1 MKIRSLFYYPVK
13 SLGGI
18 ATDSLVLDRFGPAND
33 RRWML
38 VDDQGRFV
46 TQRKY
51 PALARIRPWFDS
63 HQLILDVP
71 SHGAVPVVAGTRTRE
86 VVVWRDQVSGVLEE
100 AGSASAAVSAYLG
113 KAVTLVYM
121 PELVTRPVHHASLT
135 GVHPVSF
142 ADGFPLLLA
151 NQTSL
156 DDLAQRCPG
165 YGDMRRFRPNVVI
178 DGAAAWHE
186 DHWLEMTLGSAPV
199 RVIKPCSRCIM
210 ITVDPDAGNR
220 SPDGE
225 PMKTLARFRRT
236 EDGVLFGV
244 NAVHQG
250 PGVLRVGD
258 PVTLTE
264 SKE

>member
-1 MKIRSLFYYPVK
+1 MKIKSLFFYPVK

-18 ATDSLVLDRFGPAND
+18 ATDSLILDRFGPAND

-38 VDDQGRFV
+38 VDGEGRFI

-51 PALARIRPWFDS
+51 PALVRIRPWFDND
-63 HQLILDVP
+63 QLVLDVP
-71 SHGAVPVVAGTRTRE
+71 DQGSVPVVAGTRTRE
-86 VVVWRDQVSGVLEE
+86 VVVWRDQVSGVLQE
-100 AGSASAAVSAYLG
+100 AGSASGAVSEYLG

-121 PELVTRPVHHASLT
+121 PDTVTRPAHHETLVD
-135 GVHPVSF
+135 VHPVSF
-142 ADGFPLLLA
+142 ADGFPLLLT
-151 NQTSL
+151 NQASL
-156 DDLAQRCPG
+156 EDLALRCPG

-178 DGAAAWHE
+178 EGATPWDE
-186 DHWLEMTLGSAPV
+186 DRWLEMTLGSAPV
-199 RVIKPCSRCIM
+199 RVVKPCSRCIM
-210 ITVDPDAGNR
+210 TTVDPDAGSR

-225 PMKTLARFRRT
+225 PLKTLAGFRRG

-250 PGVLRVGD
+250 AGVLRVGD